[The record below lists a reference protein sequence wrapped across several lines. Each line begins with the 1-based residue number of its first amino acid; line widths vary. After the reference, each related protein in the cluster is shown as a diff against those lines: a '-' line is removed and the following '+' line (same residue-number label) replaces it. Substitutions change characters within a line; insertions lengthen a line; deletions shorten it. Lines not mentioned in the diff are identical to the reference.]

1 MIATD
6 HTDDDDDNDNDDAM
20 MGRRAMR
27 DARRLHQTPWFPLS
41 NSLSLSHALSPATPP
56 RGQHQNRRPSESTSS
71 HILAEIAL
79 ICSGKT
85 ALMHP
90 WVHFDMFLTLPRPS
104 SSMSRRKSPP
114 WREPPAGVLTAIH
127 TPSAL
132 PRPRAGAGHD
142 TMHLPCARELPG
154 QLTGQQ
160 TSRPATKPAVCAT
173 GTVAPHPH
181 VLVTT
186 HCCLCRLTHAPFAAT
201 LAGGSR
207 RTNVL
212 FS

>member
-1 MIATD
+1 M
-6 HTDDDDDNDNDDAM
+6 
-20 MGRRAMR
+20 
-27 DARRLHQTPWFPLS
+27 
-41 NSLSLSHALSPATPP
+41 
-56 RGQHQNRRPSESTSS
+56 
-71 HILAEIAL
+71 
-79 ICSGKT
+79 
-85 ALMHP
+85 MHP

-173 GTVAPHPH
+173 YLHGHAYVVAVTSILAYPHH
-181 VLVTT
+181 STALVPTC
-186 HCCLCRLTHAPFAAT
+186 HEAAAVAT
-201 LAGGSR
+201 LRLLPYGAA
-207 RTNVL
+207 
-212 FS
+212 FSAC